1 MMKYLNE
8 FQESNA
14 KPVQAKRGNNGSFEL
29 NDHRESSIL
38 QRKQV
43 EGLSGNKPFQLKSEV
58 IQLVTAEE
66 IETSMRNIGA
76 YSSLLK
82 SYAAETIIKVLKAK
96 DLRVRGHAS
105 GGAGDHMNDA
115 TRQDLDVLA
124 EELRKDKAAS
134 SKSEERKHYASA
146 AAASSSSSKAMHQ
159 TAAEKAATDAKKAE
173 KEAKVKA
180 AKHAKWA
187 ASQQ

>member
-1 MMKYLNE
+1 MKYLNKSK
-8 FQESNA
+8 ESNA
-14 KPVQAKRGNNGSFEL
+14 KPVQAKHGNNGSFKL

-43 EGLSGNKPFQLKSEV
+43 EGLSGNKPIQLKSEV
-58 IQLVTAEE
+58 IQFVTAEE

-82 SYAAETIIKVLKAK
+82 SYTAETIVKVLKAK

-105 GGAGDHMNDA
+105 GGAGDGMNDA
-115 TRQDLDVLA
+115 TRQDLDVLTQ
-124 EELRKDKAAS
+124 ELKKDKAAS
-134 SKSEERKHYASA
+134 SKSEQKEEYGA
-146 AAASSSSSKAMHQ
+146 AASSSSSSKAMHQ
-159 TAAEKAATDAKKAE
+159 TTAEKAATDAKKAE

-180 AKHAKWA
+180 AKHAKWL